1 MPNGSAK
8 QKVVQSIK
16 DVTNILVTVS
26 ASPSVDELS
35 AALGLTIFLNKLG
48 KHATAVFSGDTPPAI
63 NFLNPDKTFEQTAD
77 SLRDFIIALDKEKA
91 DHLRYKVVDDAVK
104 IFITP
109 YRTTISDKDLEFS
122 QGDYNVELVLALN
135 VENSDSID
143 TALTAH
149 GKILHDA
156 TVVAITAGSVKSGLG
171 SVDWHENNASGVSE
185 MAIELIDDLK
195 TPKVTLDEQM
205 ATALLTGIVAVTERF
220 SNSNTS
226 SKAMTAAAELMAAG
240 ANQQLVVSKIAESE
254 AEEKPQEIE
263 KIEDKKPDKEE
274 SATENPEK
282 IEDDESEQANGTL
295 SINHEKKG
303 DIDEVAAQ
311 TAKEKQEESARVAA
325 EKLASIEPAKDVDQA
340 DEDLSKKL
348 VSKELTFE
356 ETPLMGGTLNATT
369 TQAAE
374 DKQKELS
381 GDQNKTI
388 LTHSKHVGDSAP
400 SFGDTPLNAAM
411 GVSDEPPKVDPFAN
425 TAAEQKLSSIPVAP
439 QSGESIIEAIA
450 SDTNQLNAPGVAAPN
465 LTSAL
470 SEPAPISAPL
480 QPGQT
485 LADVENSVAGITLP
499 MPPAVPDFGALP
511 PLPPAPTGVD
521 TTGVPQIAPL
531 GVTPEPVAA
540 QPIPAPEPISAMPT
554 QPVQSAGEFNPAQF
568 QIPGQK

>member
-1 MPNGSAK
+1 MSNGSAK

-26 ASPSVDELS
+26 SSPSVDELS

-48 KHATAVFSGDTPPAI
+48 KHATAVFSGDIPPAI
-63 NFLNPDKTFEQTAD
+63 TFLNPDKTFEQTTD

-91 DHLRYKVVDDAVK
+91 DHLRYKLVDDAVK

-135 VENSDSID
+135 VENSESID

-156 TVVAITAGSVKSGLG
+156 TVISITAGDVKSGLG
-171 SVDWHENNASGVSE
+171 SVDWHDGGTSGVSE
-185 MAIELIDDLK
+185 MIVELINDLK

-220 SNSNTS
+220 SNDSTS
-226 SKAMTAAAELMAAG
+226 SKVMTTAAELRAAG

-254 AEEKPQEIE
+254 TEDKPKEIE
-263 KIEDKKPDKEE
+263 QVKKEVPAKDKDDSSEDKTDEAKGVE
-274 SATENPEK
+274 
-282 IEDDESEQANGTL
+282 ESEQADGTL
-295 SINHEKKG
+295 SISHEKKG
-303 DIDEVAAQ
+303 DVDEVAEQ
-311 TAKEKQEESARVAA
+311 TVKEKQEESARVAE
-325 EKLASIEPAKDVDQA
+325 EKLANIEPIKEEIQVEEEEPSEKIVA
-340 DEDLSKKL
+340 
-348 VSKELTFE
+348 KELSFE

-374 DKQKELS
+374 DKIRELA

-388 LTHSKHVGDSAP
+388 LTHSKYVGDSTP

-411 GVSDEPPKVDPFAN
+411 GASDEPPKIDPFATTN
-425 TAAEQKLSSIPVAP
+425 AEQRLSAIPVAP
-439 QSGESIIEAIA
+439 QSDESIIAAITN
-450 SDTNQLNAPGVAAPN
+450 DTNQLSTPVAVEPN
-465 LTSAL
+465 QVSVSPEPVLT
-470 SEPAPISAPL
+470 APL
-480 QPGQT
+480 QP
-485 LADVENSVAGITLP
+485 ENTANEIALP
-499 MPPAVPDFGALP
+499 MPPAIPDFGALP
-511 PLPPAPTGVD
+511 PMPPAPIGVD
-521 TTGVPQIAPL
+521 TAGLPQLSPL
-531 GVTPEPVAA
+531 GVAPEPVAA
-540 QPIPAPEPISAMPT
+540 EVAPAPALPT
-554 QPVQSAGEFNPAQF
+554 QPIQNTGEFNPGQF